1 MSLSFVKFRTA
12 SGLRCLAG
20 NKLLVKSFAMGKP
33 LPDSLEFVLQCIA
46 LVFPSLCKENWKLDL
61 KLTLSFHL
69 FFHLSPTVGVY
80 MNRAFIPSKLVN
92 FLLASE
98 EETHFA
104 HREILLTRMA
114 LEYAVPSPRSLCC
127 RDGRTLPRAFPLVSA
142 PCHRQWWS
150 PSPQPAF
157 FSGTQSLQPDPEAM
171 SAS

>member
-1 MSLSFVKFRTA
+1 
-12 SGLRCLAG
+12 
-20 NKLLVKSFAMGKP
+20 
-33 LPDSLEFVLQCIA
+33 
-46 LVFPSLCKENWKLDL
+46 
-61 KLTLSFHL
+61 
-69 FFHLSPTVGVY
+69 

-98 EETHFA
+98 EEAHFA
-104 HREILLTRMA
+104 HRGILPTRMA

-157 FSGTQSLQPDPEAM
+157 FFQGPSPCSLTLRQCLPLKELA
-171 SAS
+171 ASKTVYQTMDQ